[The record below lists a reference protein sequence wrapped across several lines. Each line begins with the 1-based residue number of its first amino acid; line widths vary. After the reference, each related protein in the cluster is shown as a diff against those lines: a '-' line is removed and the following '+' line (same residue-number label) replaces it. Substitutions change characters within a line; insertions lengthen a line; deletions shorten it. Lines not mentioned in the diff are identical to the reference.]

1 MNLTTYPDKSVVRT
15 ALDEI
20 IHAHGFWPVLKALAA
35 RGLRRKPMTLPETT
49 LSDHLRRDIG
59 LPPVAAGNRWPVSR
73 L

>member
-20 IHAHGFWPVLKALAA
+20 IHAHGLWPVLKALVV
-35 RGLRRKPMTLPETT
+35 RSIRKEPMTLPETM

-59 LPPVAAGNRWPVSR
+59 LPPVAAGSNWPVSR